1 MKQKVLDLLEQQEK
15 LNSIINP
22 AGKNDRSRQDF
33 IRAMI
38 VESGELLEHTDYK
51 WWKHGTVDIAQSR
64 MEIVDLWFFYFS
76 LVLLD
81 PATLPSKFNEDKL
94 DFFARMFIDHSGLEG
109 TPDPSLI
116 TKSSK
121 PEWDTK
127 NVQRRTLYFV
137 HSCSQITPNLLSTMY
152 ELAELT
158 TAAGMTFNDMYNMYM
173 GKLILNIF
181 RQENGYK
188 EGTYR
193 KQWHVSSKRSSDGKS
208 ETYTAQSTL
217 EDNQV
222 LTEIMKRVSDPNL
235 IKEALQNG
243 YKATT
248 GYSR

>member
-1 MKQKVLDLLEQQEK
+1 MKEKIIDLLEQQNK
-15 LNSIINP
+15 LNTIINP
-22 AGKNDRSRQDF
+22 TWKDDRTRADF

-51 WWKHGTVDIAQSR
+51 WWKHGSVDIAQSQ
-64 MEIVDLWFFYFS
+64 MEIVDLWFFFFS
-76 LVLLD
+76 LVILD
-81 PATLPSKFNEDKL
+81 PATLPSKIGEDKL
-94 DFFARMFIDHSGLEG
+94 EYFAQMFMDHSGLEG
-109 TPDPSLI
+109 TPDPSLT

-121 PEWDTK
+121 PEWDTE

-137 HSCSQITPNLLSTMY
+137 HSCSQMTPNLLSTMY

-158 TAAGMTFNDMYNMYM
+158 TAAGMSFEKMYDMYM

-193 KQWHVSSKRSSDGKS
+193 KQWHTA
-208 ETYTAQSTL
+208 TYGSPKTTL

-222 LTEIMKRVSDPNL
+222 LTTIMKRESDPTL

-243 YKATT
+243 YKAI
-248 GYSR
+248 GYSGG

>member
-22 AGKNDRSRQDF
+22 TWKNDRSRQDF

-38 VESGELLEHTDYK
+38 VESGELLDHTAYK
-51 WWKHGTVDIAQSR
+51 WWKHGSVDIEQSR

-81 PATLPSKFNEDKL
+81 PATLPSHLHDDKL
-94 DFFARMFIDHSGLEG
+94 EYFAQMVIDHSGLEG
-109 TPDPSLI
+109 TPDPSLT

-127 NVQRRTLYFV
+127 KVQQRTLYFV
-137 HSCSQITPNLLSTMY
+137 HSCSQMTPNLLSTMY

-158 TAAGMTFNDMYNMYM
+158 TAAGMSFQKMYDMYM

-193 KQWHVSSKRSSDGKS
+193 KQWHVSSKRTSNGNS
-208 ETYTAQSTL
+208 ETFTAQSTL

-222 LTEIMKRVSDPNL
+222 LTEIMKRESDPAL
-235 IKEALQNG
+235 IKEALNNG
-243 YKATT
+243 YKAT
-248 GYSR
+248 GHSG